1 VGHRTGVSGSAD
13 DGIELNGWP
22 GSPHEATRYILGHLP
37 ECDPVEDFP
46 RQTERPVH
54 GEDAPVLLPPD
65 VIEGEFFRA
74 IHVADPRTAR
84 GTSGFAGF
92 LDGTQDVRVV
102 NQSHGI
108 PIVWATVS
116 AAIRARVN
124 RRLVAWTGRPP
135 IVSRRYYIPFRYVD
149 GLHSEFR
156 SHPQVIDTA
165 REDASGKVPSRH
177 PAALMEA
184 AVQRVQQDRESI
196 ELELAEAW
204 CASETAT
211 LFVDGSITGSRL
223 VSESTRAVGI
233 VKSHRRLYADGD
245 AFRTLVGLRPGE
257 RSSIFRVAPRS
268 RYPVASWYVR
278 MRSATGRDALFGLV
292 RVEAAIAG
300 DLQARADE
308 ISRWIMAEGSPLALP
323 DARWDKMA
331 YGIRDTEEF
340 LRAIS

>member
-1 VGHRTGVSGSAD
+1 VTKGAEHEGDLT
-13 DGIELNGWP
+13 GWP

-46 RQTERPVH
+46 RQTERPLH
-54 GEDAPVLLPPD
+54 GEDAPTLLPPEC
-65 VIEGEFFRA
+65 IEGGFFRA
-74 IHVADPRTAR
+74 VHVADPKTAR
-84 GTSGFAGF
+84 GESGFAGF

-124 RRLVAWTGRPP
+124 RRLVAWSGHPP

-149 GLHSEFR
+149 GLESDFR

-165 REDASGKVPSRH
+165 REDAAGKVPSRH

-184 AVQRVQQDRESI
+184 AVQRVQLDREAI
-196 ELELAEAW
+196 ELALAEAW
-204 CASETAT
+204 CSSEKGT
-211 LFVDGSITGSRL
+211 LYVDGSITGSSM
-223 VSESTRAVGI
+223 VSQSRHAVGVI
-233 VKSHRRLYADGD
+233 KSHRRLYADGD
-245 AFRTLVGLRPGE
+245 AFRVLVGLRAGE
-257 RSSIFRVAPRS
+257 RSSIFRVSPRS

-278 MRSATGRDALFGLV
+278 LRNATGRDALFGLV
-292 RVEAAIAG
+292 RVEAALDDEIF
-300 DLQARADE
+300 ARADE
-308 ISRWIMAEGSPLALP
+308 ISRWIIAEGSPLALP
-323 DARWDKMA
+323 DGRWDKMA